1 METLAMFVAQ
11 VLDTDHSCQK
21 AVNDAAIRR
30 QANGLTPCSTATG
43 AYCRARKR
51 MPLSLASGLAKWTGS
66 RMSTGIPSAWH
77 WRGRPVRLV
86 DGTAVS
92 LPDTQP
98 NQSTYPQSSNQKPGL
113 GFPLCRLV
121 GLLCLGSGALLDVAL
136 GKMKGKSADE
146 RSLLRTLLHNLKAG
160 DVLLG
165 DALFGTYFLLCDLQ
179 ARQVDAVFEQHGARR
194 RTTDFTTGQSLG
206 ERDHLVVL
214 TKPKV
219 KPDWMAED
227 DYENA
232 PETLTIR
239 ELHAGGKLLI
249 TTLLCPRKVPKS
261 ALKALYQNRWQVE
274 LDFRN
279 LKVTMG
285 MDRLRSRSPEMAE
298 KEIWVYLLAYNLIRQ
313 AMVQAAALSKV
324 VPRQLSFKHSLQVLQ
339 AGRSYQRQEAA
350 PAGALEL
357 YVLIAQ
363 RQIGKRPGRI
373 EPRAV
378 KRRSKP
384 YPMLTKPRKIAI
396 EEVQQNGHP
405 KKLK

>member
-1 METLAMFVAQ
+1 MFVAQ

-66 RMSTGIPSAWH
+66 RMSTEVPRAWH

-86 DGTAVS
+86 DGTALS

-98 NQSTYPQSSNQKPGL
+98 NQSMYPQSSNQKPGL

-219 KPDWMAED
+219 KPDWMAEE
-227 DYENA
+227 DYESA

-261 ALKALYQNRWQVE
+261 ALKDLYRNRWQVE

-313 AMVQAAALSKV
+313 AMVQAAALANV

-339 AGRSYQRQEAA
+339 AGRSYQQQEAV
-350 PAGALEL
+350 PVGALEL